1 MTLSLRTMMKRF
13 RKDQAGSLSVEAV
26 IILPLLFWAICATFT
41 YYNAFKVQ
49 NAVNRAN
56 YTLGD
61 IVSRETGTVTPEYVQ
76 GLHNLYQYMTRA
88 KDENTWIR
96 VSTVTCKKRCNK
108 ANRVLRID
116 WSYGTAG
123 AHTLKNT
130 EIRQVEEMVPL
141 LPKGD
146 TLILVETNS
155 VFVPL
160 FKGMVPTF
168 GDKTMAS
175 YSVTRPRFAQ
185 QVVWSEN

>member
-1 MTLSLRTMMKRF
+1 MTLSIKSVMTRF
-13 RKDQAGSLSVEAV
+13 RKDQTGSLSVEAV
-26 IILPLLFWAICATFT
+26 IILPLLFWAICATYT

-61 IVSRETGTVTPEYVQ
+61 IVSRETGTVTPDYVT

-96 VSTVTCKKRCNK
+96 VSTVTCKRRCDK
-108 ANRVLRID
+108 DTRVLRIN
-116 WSYGTAG
+116 WSYGTGG
-123 AHTLKNT
+123 AHSLKNS
-130 EIRQVEEMVPL
+130 EIRSVEEMIPL

-146 TLILVETNS
+146 SLILVETNS
-155 VFVPL
+155 VYKPL

-168 GDKTMAS
+168 GDTNMAS

-185 QVVWSEN
+185 QIVWSSN